1 MSNLTLVLLAAGNS
15 SRFKFPCKK
24 QWLWSGEFPLWIDVL
39 QKFRKMGDFEKV
51 VVVFA
56 KDEVNIAKKYSQEC
70 EIAEGGKSR
79 EESLRKALKNI
90 KSEYIMVSDIARSC
104 PQPKVIKT
112 LIKNKDKGD
121 CIVPYIDVWDTVV
134 YKNETLKR
142 EKVKLIQ
149 TPQLSRREILLKAL
163 QQNKN
168 FTDERGA
175 IESING
181 KIIYIKGD
189 VRQRKITTVCDLKY
203 ITCLKP
209 PRKKF
214 FNGIGFD
221 IHPFTDG
228 KKMYLGGIEIECG
241 YSLRGHS
248 DADVLIHSIIDS
260 LLGAANFGDIGEFF
274 PDTSSKYKNIDSK
287 ILLKEIVSLLNK
299 CGFTIE
305 NIDATIIAQ
314 KPKISPFKEKMKDNL
329 KKIAKTK
336 HINIKATTAEKL
348 GFIGRE
354 EGIAVLSTATLSL
367 FDWTEKLK
375 EENEDTDC

>member
-1 MSNLTLVLLAAGNS
+1 LSNLTLVLLAAGNS

-221 IHPFTDG
+221 IHPF
-228 KKMYLGGIEIECG
+228 IG
-241 YSLRGHS
+241 YSGGYYFLNDG
-248 DADVLIHSIIDS
+248 
-260 LLGAANFGDIGEFF
+260 GEFSNLLF
-274 PDTSSKYKNIDSK
+274 FKGNGGVLYHAYNIWKSLK
-287 ILLKEIVSLLNK
+287 I
-299 CGFTIE
+299 G
-305 NIDATIIAQ
+305 
-314 KPKISPFKEKMKDNL
+314 
-329 KKIAKTK
+329 TK
-336 HINIKATTAEKL
+336 LSFYT
-348 GFIGRE
+348 FIGTKKYL
-354 EGIAVLSTATLSL
+354 AVCISGN
-367 FDWTEKLK
+367 FFIRIRF
-375 EENEDTDC
+375 